1 MLGAPPE
8 GLRERKKRA
17 TRDAIAATARR
28 LFAERGFDDVT
39 VAEVAAA
46 ADVSEKTVF
55 NHFATKEDLVF
66 AGGEARL
73 AELQAA
79 IAQRPPGT
87 SVLDVFR
94 ANSEAMLDTVA
105 AGEGDDRLV
114 VPRIVRDSPTLQK
127 RLAAGWE
134 HEAATLV
141 AVVAEATGADDDD
154 LVPAVV
160 AARAGLDAHHDLP
173 RRVRRAACR
182 RGPRAAGRPRCGPRP
197 RAPTTSSPPASA
209 TTARRT
215 GPPHQPEGRLVVG
228 GRVRG
233 HAPGRRR
240 PPVRP
245 VHPWAPTSPGND
257 RASRSGPNYR
267 R

>member
-1 MLGAPPE
+1 MAAGNE

-17 TRDAIAATARR
+17 TRDAIATTARR
-28 LFAERGFDDVT
+28 LFAQRGFDAVT
-39 VAEVAAA
+39 VAEIAVA

-66 AGGEARL
+66 AGGDTRL
-73 AELQAA
+73 AQLQAA

-94 ANSEAMLDTVA
+94 ANSAAMLDVVA

-134 HEAATLV
+134 DEAATLA
-141 AVVAEATGADDDD
+141 AVVAEATGADADD

-160 AARAGLDAHHDLP
+160 ARTLAWTLITIF
-173 RRVRRAACR
+173 RAAFDGLLAGEDPEQLAAR
-182 RGPRAAGRPRCGPRP
+182 LRVQSTRAYDQLATGLGDYGVAGPATADL
-197 RAPTTSSPPASA
+197 AS
-209 TTARRT
+209 
-215 GPPHQPEGRLVVG
+215 
-228 GRVRG
+228 
-233 HAPGRRR
+233 
-240 PPVRP
+240 
-245 VHPWAPTSPGND
+245 
-257 RASRSGPNYR
+257 
-267 R
+267 

>member
-1 MLGAPPE
+1 MEAPPE

-17 TRDAIAATARR
+17 TRGAIAATARR

-46 ADVSEKTVF
+46 AEVSEKTVF

-66 AGGEARL
+66 AGGETRMAQ
-73 AELQAA
+73 LQAA

-105 AGEGDDRLV
+105 AGEGDGRLV
-114 VPRIVRDSPTLQK
+114 VPRIVRDSPALQQ

-134 HEAATLV
+134 REVATLV
-141 AVVAEATGADDDD
+141 AVVAQATGGDDDD

-160 AARAGLDAHHDLP
+160 ARTLAGTLITIFRATFDGLLAGEDPERLAARLRLQAARAYDQL
-173 RRVRRAACR
+173 
-182 RGPRAAGRPRCGPRP
+182 AAGLGDYG
-197 RAPTTSSPPASA
+197 TSD
-209 TTARRT
+209 
-215 GPPHQPEGRLVVG
+215 
-228 GRVRG
+228 RG
-233 HAPGRRR
+233 
-240 PPVRP
+240 
-245 VHPWAPTSPGND
+245 
-257 RASRSGPNYR
+257 
-267 R
+267 